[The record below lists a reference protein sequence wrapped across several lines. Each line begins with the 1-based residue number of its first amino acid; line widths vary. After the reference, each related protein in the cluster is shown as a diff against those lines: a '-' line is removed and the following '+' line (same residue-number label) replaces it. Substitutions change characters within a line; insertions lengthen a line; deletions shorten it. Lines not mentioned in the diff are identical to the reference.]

1 MANVYWIERA
11 NKPHNPSSCNY
22 ISCDL
27 YRSTSN
33 SWITAQEIRKVE
45 RFIAW
50 LILILIFGFKFGYD
64 LFFSKIIPSIN
75 ITNISIPDFNNF
87 TQFIINAST
96 QYPIIYGLASVS
108 IAILIGVLIAY
119 SFRKIV

>member
-1 MANVYWIERA
+1 M
-11 NKPHNPSSCNY
+11 
-22 ISCDL
+22 
-27 YRSTSN
+27 
-33 SWITAQEIRKVE
+33 
-45 RFIAW
+45 
-50 LILILIFGFKFGYD
+50 
-64 LFFSKIIPSIN
+64 N

-87 TQFIINAST
+87 TQFIVNAST